1 MTEGSDRGF
10 GEITTFYS
18 YKGGTGRSMAL
29 ANVAYIL
36 ATDTSYGGK
45 KVLMIDWDLEAP
57 GLHRYFSRDFS
68 TALGVRSSSD
78 RYEFALNDAP
88 GLIEFITAVAE
99 SYRGSLPSAII
110 PESHAA
116 TPEALEGF
124 QRAFNA
130 SSFNKLLL
138 NVDETPNL
146 YMLKAGRQDDT
157 YADRIRKFDWE
168 SFYKQYGSF
177 FTNFRTYLMN
187 EFGFVLIDSRTGLT
201 DVSGICTKVMPEKL
215 VSVFVP
221 NRQNLDGLAGVI
233 RSATGYRSD
242 SRDPRGLVAFPLA
255 SRIDGSNSE
264 LREIWWHG
272 GSYAG
277 EEIVGYQDRFEK
289 LLSDVYELD
298 ECHLQEYFDST
309 QIPHDAHYAFGERIA
324 ARSRSG
330 TSDKLSI
337 GGACGSLARRLATLD
352 APWEALDQVELA
364 EELRKQETQ
373 RRKEAEKLRRQE
385 EELRM
390 REEELRH
397 KAEAE
402 ATEARNRIALWVR
415 VGGAAGLVLLLVAL
429 FFVGRY
435 VWSKFNEKPA
445 TQQTAQVQQ
454 STDQTPAPNNTDVSA
469 IVKAGADQEQSG
481 DFQGAMEKFNEA
493 LKIAP
498 DNPPAL
504 QAKGYLL
511 LRQGNIDEA
520 LTLLQK
526 SANNNPEYEWAHYGL
541 ALAYWKKGNSASAL
555 DEVRQVLKLDPSFF
569 RTFRGDANFAPYIK
583 NSIEFRQALAVAEKT
598 QKDRGASR

>member
-1 MTEGSDRGF
+1 MTEGSNRGF

-36 ATDTSYGGK
+36 ATDTSYEGK

-68 TALGVRSSSD
+68 AALGVRSSSD
-78 RYEFALNDAP
+78 RYEVALNDAP
-88 GLIEFITAVAE
+88 GLIEFISAVAE
-99 SYRGSLPSAII
+99 SYRGFLPSAVI

-116 TPEALEGF
+116 TPDALEGF

-138 NVDETPNL
+138 KVDETPNL

-264 LREIWWHG
+264 LRETWWHG

-337 GGACGSLARRLATLD
+337 GGACASLARRLATLD
-352 APWEALDQVELA
+352 APWEALDRVELA
-364 EELRKQETQ
+364 
-373 RRKEAEKLRRQE
+373 
-385 EELRM
+385 
-390 REEELRH
+390 EELRH

-402 ATEARNRIALWVR
+402 AAEARNRIALWTR
-415 VGGAAGLVLLLVAL
+415 VGGAVVSMLLLIVL
-429 FFVGRY
+429 FTVGRY
-435 VWSKFNEKPA
+435 VWSKINGKQT
-445 TQQTAQVQQ
+445 TQDPVQVRQP
-454 STDQTPAPNNTDVSA
+454 SDQTPLPNNVDVSA
-469 IVKAGADQEQSG
+469 IVKAGADQEQHG
-481 DFQGAMEKFNEA
+481 DFQGAMDKFNQA

-498 DNPPAL
+498 DDAPAL

-511 LRQGNIDEA
+511 LRQGHLDDGLA
-520 LTLLQK
+520 LLQR
-526 SANNNPEYEWAHYGL
+526 SARIDPDYEWGHYGL
-541 ALAYWKKGNSASAL
+541 ALAYWRKGNSSAAL
-555 DEVRQVLKLDPSFF
+555 KEVHEVLRVAPGSSK
-569 RTFRGDANFAPYIK
+569 TFRDDANFAPYIK
-583 NSIEFRQALAVAEKT
+583 SSIEFRQALAVDEKS
-598 QKDRGASR
+598 QKN

>member
-1 MTEGSDRGF
+1 MTEASSRGF

-36 ATDTSYGGK
+36 ATDTSYDGK

-57 GLHRYFSRDFS
+57 GLHRYFSRDFES
-68 TALGVRSSSD
+68 ALGLVSNSP
-78 RYEFALNDAP
+78 RYEAALNDAP
-88 GLIEFITAVAE
+88 GLIEFTTAVAE
-99 SYRGSLPSAII
+99 SYRSLLPSGGS

-116 TPEALEGF
+116 TPDALEAF
-124 QRAFNA
+124 QRAFNP

-138 NVDETPNL
+138 EVDETPNL
-146 YMLKAGRQDDT
+146 YLLKAGRQDNT

-168 SFYKQYGSF
+168 NFYKQYGSF

-187 EFGFVLIDSRTGLT
+187 EFRFVLIDSRTGLT

-215 VSVFVP
+215 VAVFVP
-221 NRQNLDGLAGVI
+221 NRQNLDGLEGAI

-264 LREIWWHG
+264 LRETWWHG
-272 GSYAG
+272 GGYGG
-277 EEIVGYQDRFEK
+277 EEIVGYQQRFEK
-289 LLSDVYELD
+289 LLSEVYELD

-309 QIPHDAHYAFGERIA
+309 QIPHDAHYSFGERVA
-324 ARSRSG
+324 ARSRPG
-330 TSDKLSI
+330 TSDRLSI
-337 GGACGSLARRLATLD
+337 GGACASLARRLATLD

-373 RRKEAEKLRRQE
+373 RRKEAEELRRQE
-385 EELRM
+385 EQ
-390 REEELRH
+390 LRH

-402 ATEARNRIALWVR
+402 AAEARKRIAVWAR
-415 VGGAAGLVLLLVAL
+415 VGGAVGLVLLLVVL
-429 FFVGRY
+429 FSVGRY
-435 VWSKFNEKPA
+435 VWSKTAGKPTPQQPVQVQHPA
-445 TQQTAQVQQ
+445 DQTA
-454 STDQTPAPNNTDVSA
+454 PPHNADVSA

-481 DFQGAMEKFNEA
+481 DFQSAMEKFNEA
-493 LKIAP
+493 LKTAP
-498 DNPPAL
+498 DDPPAL

-511 LRQGNIDEA
+511 LRQGHIDEA

-526 SANNNPEYEWAHYGL
+526 SANNDPQYQWAHYGL
-541 ALAYWKKGNSASAL
+541 ALAYWKKGNSEAAL

-583 NSIEFRQALAVAEKT
+583 SSLEFRQALAVAEKT
-598 QKDRGASR
+598 QKVRGASR